1 MEFHNKSGKLM
12 FSNLKKC
19 TLFLEGIRLRPSQIH
34 KFRGVVGNTFKE
46 YDLIHNHDQNGKLY
60 YRYPLIQFKLI
71 NREPGIVSISD
82 KAVKIFSEIF
92 MKLNQIEIDGTAI
105 PIYEKNLQVEDN
117 IFGYFE
123 EKVAYEFVSP
133 WIGLNQ
139 KNYKR
144 YVGAD
149 SKKEKDYIL
158 RQSLI
163 GNILSMSKY
172 LGYWLEECQE
182 IKAELKLSERKV
194 NLKGKTMLGFV
205 GIFKVSFA
213 IPDYLGIGKSVSRG
227 FGTVKRIN

>member
-1 MEFHNKSGKLM
+1 M

-149 SKKEKDYIL
+149 IAYFI
-158 RQSLI
+158 
-163 GNILSMSKY
+163 
-172 LGYWLEECQE
+172 
-182 IKAELKLSERKV
+182 
-194 NLKGKTMLGFV
+194 
-205 GIFKVSFA
+205 
-213 IPDYLGIGKSVSRG
+213 
-227 FGTVKRIN
+227 